1 MTSETDGAGPVVVRM
16 STEIDMPNADD
27 ARDRLCA
34 EAKPGIAV
42 VVAGLQLIA
51 LDQAA
56 TLWPSV
62 AAVVEG
68 SLGQTPAHAIPCST
82 CSLPGR

>member
-1 MTSETDGAGPVVVRM
+1 DMRNAG
-16 STEIDMPNADD
+16 E

-56 TLWPSV
+56 TLRPPV

-68 SLGQTPAHAIPCST
+68 SLAQPPAHAIAREHRKPA
-82 CSLPGR
+82 PGRTRKASDEHGID